1 MRERER
7 NERERE
13 RDVCSTSIIYFI
25 LHSKIFNYVC
35 FIFQNLCKRLS
46 ETDILPV
53 VITKSKSSWIL
64 KIDKP
69 KELNGSKCEKY
80 MKACINICWELVNGQ
95 APAEFVWRV
104 SGHEESFKCLTTSC
118 IKQDNCKR
126 RVCRPAVYRES
137 KMISKG
143 KYTCI
148 LCTPGNY
155 NSSKQNEST
164 QSEKEQN
171 RKSASMNTTAGS
183 DAGKKRKSTSSTAAA
198 ATGPDRKSLNF

>member
-1 MRERER
+1 M
-7 NERERE
+7 
-13 RDVCSTSIIYFI
+13 
-25 LHSKIFNYVC
+25 
-35 FIFQNLCKRLS
+35 
-46 ETDILPV
+46 
-53 VITKSKSSWIL
+53 
-64 KIDKP
+64 KIDKQ

-95 APAEFVWRV
+95 TQAEFVWRV

-118 IKQDNCKR
+118 IKQDNCKQ
-126 RVCRPAVYRES
+126 RVCRPAVYREG

-143 KYTCI
+143 KYTCM
-148 LCTPGNY
+148 LCTPGNNG
-155 NSSKQNEST
+155 NSSEQNEST

-183 DAGKKRKSTSSTAAA
+183 DAGKKRKSTLSTAAA

>member
-1 MRERER
+1 MQ
-7 NERERE
+7 
-13 RDVCSTSIIYFI
+13 TSIRDRHIACS
-25 LHSKIFNYVC
+25 H
-35 FIFQNLCKRLS
+35 
-46 ETDILPV
+46 
-53 VITKSKSSWIL
+53 TKSKSSWIL

-95 APAEFVWRV
+95 AFVWRV

>member
-1 MRERER
+1 M
-7 NERERE
+7 
-13 RDVCSTSIIYFI
+13 
-25 LHSKIFNYVC
+25 
-35 FIFQNLCKRLS
+35 
-46 ETDILPV
+46 PV
-53 VITKSKSSWIL
+53 VINKSKSSWIL

-95 APAEFVWRV
+95 TQAEFVWRV

-118 IKQDNCKR
+118 IKQDNCKQ
-126 RVCRPAVYRES
+126 RVCRPAVYREG

-155 NSSKQNEST
+155 NSSEQNEST

-183 DAGKKRKSTSSTAAA
+183 DAGKKRKSTSPTAAA